1 MTQHAG
7 GLRVE
12 RSSPFIQ
19 LQDAGRFGVR
29 HLGVSQSGALD
40 WISMYWANWLL
51 GNALDAVV
59 VEITLGNFD
68 LYCAQD
74 GCLALTGAD
83 LGATLDG
90 QPLQPWRTFSVRSGQ
105 HLRFA
110 QPRQGARAYLAAP
123 GGFSASAV
131 LGSCSGIAREQLGGL
146 HGDGKPVAVGD
157 YLQWSQPMAQPRQ
170 MDERLIPQFTP
181 SPCLQLVMGAQ
192 IGDFSGR
199 SLFDVF
205 NSTWKIDT
213 RADRM
218 GIRIL
223 GPRLQV
229 RRTTTISE
237 GIPLGAVQVPPDGQ
251 PIILLND
258 RQTIGGYP
266 RLGALTPQAVA
277 RLAQCLPGEHLQLT
291 PVLQETAQDSHLRL
305 LEQWQRHDR

>member
-1 MTQHAG
+1 MNRDAG

-68 LYCAQD
+68 LRCEQQ
-74 GCLALTGAD
+74 GCLALAGAD

-90 QPLQPWRTFSVRSGQ
+90 EPLQPWRTFIVRQGQ
-105 HLRFA
+105 QLRFA
-110 QPRQGARAYLAAP
+110 QPRRGARAYLAAP

-131 LGSCSGIAREQLGGL
+131 LGSCSSMAREQLGGL
-146 HGDGKPVAVGD
+146 HGDGKPLAVGD
-157 YLQWSQPMAQPRQ
+157 RLQWAQAVAAPRR
-170 MDERLIPQFTP
+170 MDARLIPRFAP
-181 SPCLQLVMGAQ
+181 SPRLELVMGAQ
-192 IGDFSGR
+192 IGDFNGR

-205 NSTWKIDT
+205 NSTWKIDS

-223 GPRLQV
+223 GPRLQAL
-229 RRTTTISE
+229 RTTTISE

-277 RLAQCLPGEHLQLT
+277 RLAQCLPGEELQLA
-291 PVLQETAQDSHLRL
+291 PVLQETAQESHLRL
-305 LEQWQRHDR
+305 LEQWRHG